1 MNAPIVGEEAAKYAA
16 RCVIYGTFVALAALV
31 WMAVF
36 VFAERTNAT
45 LLAGGSLL
53 VFVLVALPMS
63 FLSVRCSAIAA
74 RLAAEHL
81 SPQLGFRPRWWMC
94 YSSPRGWSNAIERQK
109 RWRAADKWPLIP
121 W

>member
-1 MNAPIVGEEAAKYAA
+1 VGEEAAKYAA

-31 WMAVF
+31 WMALF
-36 VFAERTNAT
+36 VFAVSTNAA

-53 VFVLVALPMS
+53 LFVLVALPML
-63 FLSVRCSAIAA
+63 FLSIRYSAVAG

-81 SPQLGFRPRWWMC
+81 NRQLGFRPRWWMC
-94 YSSPRGWSNAIERQK
+94 YSSPRGWSSAIERQK
-109 RWRAADKWPLIP
+109 QWPLIP

>member
-1 MNAPIVGEEAAKYAA
+1 MGEEAAKYAA

-31 WMAVF
+31 WMALF
-36 VFAERTNAT
+36 VFAVSTNAA

-53 VFVLVALPMS
+53 LFVLVALPML
-63 FLSVRCSAIAA
+63 FLSIRYSAVAA

-81 SPQLGFRPRWWMC
+81 NRQLGFRPRWWMG
-94 YSSPRGWSNAIERQK
+94 YSSPRGWSSAIERQK
-109 RWRAADKWPLIP
+109 RWRAAGKWPLIP

>member
-1 MNAPIVGEEAAKYAA
+1 MNGPIVGEEAAKYAA
-16 RCVIYGTFVALAALV
+16 RCVICGTFVALAALV

-36 VFAERTNAT
+36 VFAVSTNAT
-45 LLAGGSLL
+45 LLAGVSLL
-53 VFVLVALPMS
+53 LLVMIALPVL
-63 FLSVRCSAIAA
+63 FLSIRYSAIAA

-81 SPQLGFRPRWWMC
+81 NRQLGFRPRWWMC
-94 YSSPRGWSNAIERQK
+94 YSSPRGWSSAIERQK